1 MKDINT
7 KESKEKEENPK
18 DAENPKP
25 NEEIPLQEIKT
36 EFYDDDLLKDHY
48 SLDDDSFSEENSLP
62 LKKKRKMQELS

>member
-36 EFYDDDLLKDHY
+36 EFYEDD
-48 SLDDDSFSEENSLP
+48 
-62 LKKKRKMQELS
+62 